1 MTHRLRVCSR
11 YVAAAACL
19 ALATLIAGC
28 IVVPYSPPTESQSTP
43 VRLEN
48 AEQVVLS
55 IGPREML
62 EDTRAS
68 LRRRDRDLEIVDG
81 LAFRNAV
88 FPEGGWRLSQLL
100 DPAARPS
107 LAASGAD
114 YLVVV
119 GPVQVDADEGHGM
132 FLEVPGFG
140 FYGAAAGS
148 TTGSALVLI
157 VDLARGE
164 VLDAVSTRAKGTDVA
179 VGFFYGLIVHATTE
193 TSVRNACLDSV
204 VETIRAARPE
214 GEVRLALMAAEPV
227 DSSNYALSLITEQV
241 P

>member
-1 MTHRLRVCSR
+1 VLT
-11 YVAAAACL
+11 
-19 ALATLIAGC
+19 TLLAGC
-28 IVVPYSPPTESQSTP
+28 VVVPYSPPTESQSTP

-48 AEQVVLS
+48 AEQVILS

-62 EDTRAS
+62 EDTTAL
-68 LRRRDRDLEIVDG
+68 LRRRDRELEIVDG

-88 FPEGGWRLSQLL
+88 FPEGGWRLSQML
-100 DPAARPS
+100 DPAARPR

-119 GPVQVDADEGHGM
+119 GPVQVEADEGHGM

-148 TTGSALVLI
+148 TNGSALVLI

-164 VLDAVSTRAKGTDVA
+164 VLDAVSTRATGTDVA

-204 VETIRAARPE
+204 VETIRAARPV
-214 GEVRLALMAAEPV
+214 GVVRLALMAAEPV
-227 DSSNYALSLITEQV
+227 ESNNYALSVITE
-241 P
+241 PAP